1 MSDKI
6 ETNPDQKLIA
16 QLAAQIASLNPC
28 CTTAEIMEMA
38 AEEFKNR
45 TSADSVEVTDD

>member
-1 MSDKI
+1 MSDKT

-28 CTTAEIMEMA
+28 STTAEIMEMA
-38 AEEFKNR
+38 VAEFKSRN
-45 TSADSVEVTDD
+45 TTDSAGVADD

>member
-1 MSDKI
+1 MSDKT

-28 CTTAEIMEMA
+28 STTSEIMEMA
-38 AEEFKNR
+38 VEEFKNR
-45 TSADSVEVTDD
+45 ATSDSVEVTDD

>member
-1 MSDKI
+1 MSDKT

-28 CTTAEIMEMA
+28 CTTSEIMEMA
-38 AEEFKNR
+38 AEEYKSRN
-45 TSADSVEVTDD
+45 TAGSVEVTDD

>member
-1 MSDKI
+1 MSDKT

-28 CTTAEIMEMA
+28 STTSEIMEMA
-38 AEEFKNR
+38 AEEFRNR
-45 TSADSVEVTDD
+45 STAGSVEVTDD